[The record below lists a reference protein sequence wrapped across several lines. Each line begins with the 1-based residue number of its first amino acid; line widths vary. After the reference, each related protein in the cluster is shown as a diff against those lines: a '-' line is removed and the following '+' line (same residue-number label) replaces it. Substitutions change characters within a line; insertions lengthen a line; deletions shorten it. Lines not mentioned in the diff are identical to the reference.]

1 MSPSG
6 EAEYGQKQSGE
17 AEELI
22 MVGKQHHLRLG
33 VSERNGGEW
42 SKSKRWSGVWGDRE
56 EDGNESGGGCGRQ

>member
-42 SKSKRWSGVWGDRE
+42 SKSKR
-56 EDGNESGGGCGRQ
+56 